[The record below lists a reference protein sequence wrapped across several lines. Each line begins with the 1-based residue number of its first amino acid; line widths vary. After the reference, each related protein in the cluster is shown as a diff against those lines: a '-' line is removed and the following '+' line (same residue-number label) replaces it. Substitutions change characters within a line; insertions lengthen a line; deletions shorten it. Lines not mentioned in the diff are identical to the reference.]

1 MCNCLE
7 WLPIY
12 FGVLK
17 TGAIAVPFNF
27 RYDADEIL
35 YCAELAEVDVIVFD
49 PAFIGRIE
57 QYADMLSKN
66 RLLIY
71 VGDGCPSFAESYREL
86 VADAASAQKNQRVEQ
101 TGLLFFAAI
110 HPADENTPAI
120 LSEIKAAGFLGIKLH
135 PLFQDEYIDGIGYMR
150 LIEKASELDL
160 ITVIHAGYD
169 ISYPDKDFAS
179 VAHMLNMIKQVQPRN
194 VVLAH
199 MGGWGEWDAVESD
212 LCGADVYFDTSFCMT
227 PIRPFDP
234 EAEHV
239 CKTAL
244 GREQFARIVR
254 KHGADKIL
262 FGSDSPWAKQS
273 EAIAVVEKSG
283 LEEGEVKQI
292 LGINAQKLFFSKQD
306 SI

>member
-1 MCNCLE
+1 MYNSLE

-49 PAFIGRIE
+49 SAFTGRIE
-57 QYADMLSKN
+57 QYADKLSKN

-86 VADAASAQKNQRVEQ
+86 VAE
-101 TGLLFFAAI
+101 
-110 HPADENTPAI
+110 
-120 LSEIKAAGFLGIKLH
+120 GIKLH

-179 VAHMLNMIKQVQPRN
+179 VGHMLNMIKQVQPRN

-244 GREQFARIVR
+244 GREQFARSVR

-292 LGINAQKLFFSKQD
+292 LGINAQKLLFSKQD

>member
-1 MCNCLE
+1 MRSRIIDFHTHTFSDKIASRAVDQLRRSANTLNYLDGTDTSLSVSMKENGIECSVV
-7 WLPIY
+7 LPVATRP
-12 FGVLK
+12 GQAQ
-17 TGAIAVPFNF
+17 AIN
-27 RYDADEIL
+27 
-35 YCAELAEVDVIVFD
+35 
-49 PAFIGRIE
+49 
-57 QYADMLSKN
+57 
-66 RLLIY
+66 
-71 VGDGCPSFAESYREL
+71 
-86 VADAASAQKNQRVEQ
+86 AASVQKNQRVEQ

-110 HPADENTPAI
+110 HPADENIPTM
-120 LSEIKAAGFLGIKLH
+120 LSEIRATGFWGIKLH

-179 VAHMLNMIKQVQPRN
+179 VAHMLNMIKQVKPHN

-234 EAEHV
+234 KAGHV

-244 GREQFARIVR
+244 EREQFVRIVR
-254 KHGADKIL
+254 KHGTDKIL

-273 EAIAVVEKSG
+273 EAIEVVEESG
-283 LEEGEVKQI
+283 LEEAKIRQI
-292 LGINAQKLFFSKQD
+292 LGWNAQRLLSQNKIAF
-306 SI
+306 

>member
-1 MCNCLE
+1 MHSRIIDFHTHTFSDKIAPRAVDQLRRSANTLNYLDGTDTSLSVSMRENGIECSVV
-7 WLPIY
+7 LPVATRP
-12 FGVLK
+12 GQAQ
-17 TGAIAVPFNF
+17 AIN
-27 RYDADEIL
+27 
-35 YCAELAEVDVIVFD
+35 
-49 PAFIGRIE
+49 
-57 QYADMLSKN
+57 
-66 RLLIY
+66 
-71 VGDGCPSFAESYREL
+71 
-86 VADAASAQKNQRVEQ
+86 VASVQKNQRVEQ

-110 HPADENTPAI
+110 HPADENTPAM

-135 PLFQDEYIDGIGYMR
+135 PLFQDESIDGIRYMR

-169 ISYPDKDFAS
+169 ISYPHKDFAS
-179 VAHMLNMIKQVQPRN
+179 VAHMLNMIKQVKPHN

-292 LGINAQKLFFSKQD
+292 LGINAQKLLFSKQD
-306 SI
+306 GI

>member
-1 MCNCLE
+1 MHSRIIDFHTHTFSDKIAPRAVDQLRRSANMLNYLDGTDTSLSVSMKENGIECSVV
-7 WLPIY
+7 LPVATRP
-12 FGVLK
+12 GQAQ
-17 TGAIAVPFNF
+17 AI
-27 RYDADEIL
+27 
-35 YCAELAEVDVIVFD
+35 
-49 PAFIGRIE
+49 
-57 QYADMLSKN
+57 S
-66 RLLIY
+66 
-71 VGDGCPSFAESYREL
+71 
-86 VADAASAQKNQRVEQ
+86 AASVQKNQRMEQ
-101 TGLLFFAAI
+101 TGRLFFAAI
-110 HPADENTPAI
+110 HPADENTTAM

-135 PLFQDEYIDGIGYMR
+135 PLFQDEYIDGIRYMR
-150 LIEKASELDL
+150 LIEKASKLDL

-179 VAHMLNMIKQVQPRN
+179 VAHMLNMIKQIQPRN

-199 MGGWGEWDAVESD
+199 MGGWGDWDAVESD

-262 FGSDSPWAKQS
+262 FGSDSPWAKQK
-273 EAIAVVEKSG
+273 EAIEAVEKSG
-283 LEEGEVKQI
+283 LEEVKIRQI
-292 LGINAQKLFFSKQD
+292 LGWNAQRLVFQNKIAF
-306 SI
+306 

>member
-1 MCNCLE
+1 MHRRIIDFHTHTFSDKIAPRAVDQLRRSANTLNYLDGTDNSLSVSSKE
-7 WLPIY
+7 NEIGLSVVLP
-12 FGVLK
+12 
-17 TGAIAVPFNF
+17 
-27 RYDADEIL
+27 
-35 YCAELAEVDVIVFD
+35 
-49 PAFIGRIE
+49 
-57 QYADMLSKN
+57 
-66 RLLIY
+66 
-71 VGDGCPSFAESYREL
+71 
-86 VADAASAQKNQRVEQ
+86 VATRPGQAYTINAASAQKNQRVEQ
-101 TGLLFFAAI
+101 TGLLFLAAI
-110 HPADENTPAI
+110 HPADENITAM
-120 LSEIKAAGFLGIKLH
+120 LSEIREAGFLGIKLH

-199 MGGWGEWDAVESD
+199 MGGWGDWDAVESD

-234 EAEHV
+234 EGEHV

-244 GREQFARIVR
+244 GREKFVRIVR
-254 KHGADKIL
+254 KHGTDKIL

-273 EAIAVVEKSG
+273 EAIEVVEKSR
-283 LEEGEVKQI
+283 LEEVEIRKI
-292 LGINAQKLFFSKQD
+292 LGSNAQTLLYQNKIAF
-306 SI
+306 